1 MAQPPVIGVFNSVGA
16 AEEARAA
23 LLRSGLAPHSVT
35 LSVDLTADSVAAE
48 APGQSFANQP
58 GQPAG
63 DSACADYGEKIRT
76 GACTVSVEPGAASRV
91 AVEKILQASGA
102 HITTQRPS

>member
-1 MAQPPVIGVFNSVGA
+1 MFNSVGA

-23 LLRSGLAPHSVT
+23 LLRSGIPPHSVT
-35 LSVDLTADSVAAE
+35 LSANLTADSIAAE
-48 APGQSFANQP
+48 APGQSFTNQP

-76 GACTVSVEPGAASRV
+76 GACAVSVEPGAAGRA
-91 AVEKILQASGA
+91 AVEKILQTSGA

>member
-1 MAQPPVIGVFNSVGA
+1 MAQPPIVGVFNSVGA

-35 LSVDLTADSVAAE
+35 LSVHLTADSIAAE

-58 GQPAG
+58 GQPPG

-76 GACTVSVEPGAASRV
+76 GACTVSVEPGPAGRAAI
-91 AVEKILQASGA
+91 EQILQANGA